1 MENLISGDLKIELT
15 AADPAAP
22 IQMMWRGKSN
32 DRTPSKILGPYFA
45 TILASA
51 IERRVPVELHFERI
65 DHFNSSTITAVI
77 QLIQDARTA
86 NIKLVLVYD
95 KALKW
100 QKLSFDALRVFVR
113 DDQQLE
119 LRSV

>member
-15 AADPAAP
+15 AADPPAP
-22 IQMMWRGKSN
+22 ITMVWRGKSN

-45 TILASA
+45 AILASA

-100 QKLSFDALRVFVR
+100 Q
-113 DDQQLE
+113 
-119 LRSV
+119 